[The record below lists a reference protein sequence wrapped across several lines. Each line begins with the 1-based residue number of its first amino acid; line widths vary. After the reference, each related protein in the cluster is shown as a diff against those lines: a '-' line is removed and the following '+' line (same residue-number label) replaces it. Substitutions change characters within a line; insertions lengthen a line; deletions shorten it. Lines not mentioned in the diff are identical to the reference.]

1 MSTPPAPAPEPPP
14 EPTPAPTDAP
24 RQPTSVV
31 GYAEPGGYSGLPVT
45 TTDRP
50 HFPRTIE
57 DDPGPAVCGQCGMT
71 WPCSSNRAGAPDVPD
86 GSAGRV
92 YSGGVMPVELAA
104 EAAGIPADELQR
116 RAAGLLA
123 ERLP

>member
-1 MSTPPAPAPEPPP
+1 MTDPQIPAPPP
-14 EPTPAPTDAP
+14 EPAPLPTEAP
-24 RQPTSVV
+24 RQPNNLI
-31 GYAEPGGYSGLPVT
+31 GYAEPDGYDGPPAT

-50 HFPRTIE
+50 HFLRMIE
-57 DDPGPAVCGQCGMT
+57 GDPGPPVCGQCGMT
-71 WPCSSNRAGAPDVPD
+71 WPCQSNRTGAPEAPD

-104 EAAGIPADELQR
+104 EAAGVPADELQR